1 MAEQN
6 EYLKKF
12 KQECRSY
19 EFYQGRIEK
28 IDQKI
33 ELLDLRMQNVT
44 SPKLE
49 KIGQSPSRHE
59 LSYPELITRKQKLQ
73 KDREW
78 YQKHVDWI
86 RDTIDSI
93 PSTAYRS
100 VTWMTYVERK
110 SLHTIA
116 DFHSVSKDMLYK
128 KRKKF
133 VSLALS
139 DERMQELE
147 EIEKTEHES

>member
-33 ELLDLRMQNVT
+33 HLLDLRMQNVQ
-44 SPKLE
+44 SPALE
-49 KIGQSPSRHE
+49 KIGQTPTKHE
-59 LSYPELITRKQKLQ
+59 LSYPELITKKEKLL
-73 KDREW
+73 KDKAY
-78 YQKHVDWI
+78 YQEHLDWI
-86 RDTIDSI
+86 TDTINAI
-93 PSTAYRS
+93 PSAAYRS

-110 SLHTIA
+110 SLHEISECQA
-116 DFHSVSKDMLYK
+116 LSKDMLYK

-133 VSLALS
+133 ISYVLT
-139 DERMQELE
+139 DERMQKLE
-147 EIEKTEHES
+147 AIEKTEEES